1 MRILDF
7 GQCALATPVGGAVGV
22 GYARHDDQPYPRR
35 GRPRGH
41 RAFLDE
47 LGDMALQM
55 QLKRLQAV
63 EEKCCRR
70 LGEVSDGAAGLD
82 RPAGLAGWRGRSP
95 IG

>member
-1 MRILDF
+1 MRVTTTSLTHVE
-7 GQCALATPVGGAVGV
+7 LAHGGI
-22 GYARHDDQPYPRR
+22 
-35 GRPRGH
+35 
-41 RAFLDE
+41 AFLDE
-47 LGDMALQM
+47 LGDMASQM